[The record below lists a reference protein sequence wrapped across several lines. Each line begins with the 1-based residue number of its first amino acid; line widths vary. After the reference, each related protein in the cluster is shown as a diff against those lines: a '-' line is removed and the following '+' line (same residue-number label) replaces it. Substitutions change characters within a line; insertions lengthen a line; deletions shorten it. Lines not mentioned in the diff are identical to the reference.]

1 MLRILVPV
9 DGSETSL
16 RAIDFLLKKIGWY
29 KNTVEI
35 HLVNVQHALH
45 GDISMFVGREQLA
58 QFHHDEG
65 VKALQAACARLD
77 AAGLSYV
84 FHIGVGEDPAVIIA
98 HYARD
103 KECDQILMGTHG
115 RGAVGGMLMGSI
127 TRKVLHLTA
136 VPLLLVK

>member
-16 RAIDFLLKKIGWY
+16 RAIDFLLKKAGWY
-29 KNTVEI
+29 KDMVEI
-35 HLVNVQHALH
+35 HLLNVQHALH
-45 GDISMFVGREQLA
+45 GDVSMFVGREPLA

-65 VKALQAACARLD
+65 MKALQAARAKLD
-77 AAGLSYV
+77 AAGVPYV

-103 KECDQILMGTHG
+103 KQCDQILMGTHG
-115 RGAVGGMLMGSI
+115 RGVVAGMLMGST
-127 TRKVLHLTA
+127 TRKVLHLTVA
-136 VPLLLVK
+136 PLLLVK

>member
-9 DGSETSL
+9 DGSETSQ
-16 RAIDFLLKKIGWY
+16 RAIDFLVKKVDWY
-29 KNTVEI
+29 KNTVDI

-45 GDISMFVGREQLA
+45 GDVSMFVDREQLA
-58 QFHHDEG
+58 QYHHDEG
-65 VKALQAACARLD
+65 IKALQAARAKLD
-77 AAGLSYV
+77 AVGVPYV

-115 RGAVGGMLMGSI
+115 RGAVAGMLMGST
-127 TRKVLHLTA
+127 TRKVLHLTM